1 MRPIVLAII
10 AIQLGLAL
18 PAVADDAGDGDR
30 SISDVLP
37 LFNKNNCETIGD
49 PADQLLRRTQRR
61 RR

>member
-18 PAVADDAGDGDR
+18 PAVADDADDGDR

-37 LFNKNNCETIGD
+37 LFNKNAAGGFW
-49 PADQLLRRTQRR
+49 RRARGRR
-61 RR
+61 